1 MTVRKILELID
12 LVKEQIG
19 VENYLT
25 KLQDYQT
32 TIQNNSSNIVLLK
45 EILDKTI
52 FDLDNLIDNSVP
64 DFLNKLLVDKI
75 IPFDFEKFKKQ
86 LIELR
91 NKNHTDY
98 SQLYS
103 ELTSILAQMLEK
115 MNSNIAELDKIA
127 KVIEPFKTKDFADIQ
142 VEDNAIFA
150 LIFNNESSF
159 NNLKSLS
166 FELKNWDKGLFIY
179 QQIVSDET
187 PKAFEII
194 EVEQGSVEVIL
205 NLAFDVAEKL
215 VDLFKTGLETYGA
228 YLAYKTLI
236 HENLIATFKD
246 NKKLIALEEEREK
259 LLLQNVRDA
268 VRSEI
273 KKQAKKG
280 KKHEALEKK
289 IEEVTKLV
297 TEHIIKGNTIK
308 LLSAPEEKTEV
319 IEKEK
324 EKEVFY
330 LKSKI
335 DYKKLDEATKQLLL
349 EEFTTLPPD
358 ENYEKEE

>member
-45 EILDKTI
+45 EILEKTLD
-52 FDLDNLIDNSVP
+52 DLNNLIDNSIP
-64 DFLNKLLVDKI
+64 EFLERLLVGKLV
-75 IPFDFEKFKKQ
+75 PFEFEKFKKQ
-86 LIELR
+86 LVDLR
-91 NKNHTDY
+91 NKNYTDY

-103 ELTSILAQMLEK
+103 EFTNILAQMLDK
-115 MNSNIAELDKIA
+115 MNLNIAELDKIS
-127 KVIEPFKTKDFADIQ
+127 KVIEPFKTKDFNEIQ
-142 VEDNAIFA
+142 EDDNAIFA
-150 LIFNNESSF
+150 LIFNNENSF

-166 FELKNWDKGLFIY
+166 FELKNWDKGLFLY

-205 NLAFDVAEKL
+205 NLTFDVAENL
-215 VDLFKTGLETYGA
+215 VDLFKTGMETYGA
-228 YLAYKTLI
+228 YLTYKTLI
-236 HENLIATFKD
+236 HEKLFATFKN
-246 NKKLIALEEEREK
+246 NKKLISLEEEREK
-259 LLLQNVRDA
+259 LLLQNVRDT
-268 VRSEI
+268 VRNEI

-289 IEEVTKLV
+289 IEEVTRLV
-297 TEHIIKGNTIK
+297 TEHIIKGNTVK
-308 LLSAPEEKTEV
+308 LLSAPEEKDEV
-319 IEKEK
+319 LEKEK

-335 DYKKLDEATKQLLL
+335 DYKKLDDATKQLLL
-349 EEFTTLPPD
+349 EEFTTLPPE
-358 ENYEKEE
+358 ENYEKE

>member
-12 LVKEQIG
+12 LVKKQIG
-19 VENYLT
+19 IDNYLT

-32 TIQNNSSNIVLLK
+32 TIQNNTNNIVLLK

-52 FDLDNLIDNSVP
+52 YDLDNLVENSIP
-64 DFLNKLLVDKI
+64 EFLEKLLVGQI
-75 IPFDFEKFKKQ
+75 IPFEFEKFKIQ
-86 LIELR
+86 LVDLK
-91 NKNHTDY
+91 NKNYTDY
-98 SQLYS
+98 SLLYN
-103 ELTSILAQMLEK
+103 ELNTILAQMLKK
-115 MNSNIAELDKIA
+115 MNSNIAELDIIA
-127 KVIEPFKTKDFADIQ
+127 NVIKPFKTKDFNDIQ
-142 VEDNAIFA
+142 EADNAIFA
-150 LIFNNESSF
+150 LIFNNENSF
-159 NNLKSLS
+159 NNLKALS
-166 FELKNWDKGLFIY
+166 FELKNWDKGLFLY

-236 HENLIATFKD
+236 HDKLFATFKD
-246 NKKLIALEEEREK
+246 NKQLIKLEEEREK

-268 VRSEI
+268 VRNEI
-273 KKQAKKG
+273 KKQVKKG
-280 KKHEALEKK
+280 KKQEALEKK

-297 TEHIIKGNTIK
+297 TEHIIKGNSVK
-308 LLSAPEEKTEV
+308 LLSAPDEKEE
-319 IEKEK
+319 ILEKEK

-330 LKSKI
+330 VKSKI
-335 DYKKLDEATKQLLL
+335 DYKKLDQVSKQLLL
-349 EEFTTLPPD
+349 DEFTTHPPED
-358 ENYEKEE
+358 NYEKE